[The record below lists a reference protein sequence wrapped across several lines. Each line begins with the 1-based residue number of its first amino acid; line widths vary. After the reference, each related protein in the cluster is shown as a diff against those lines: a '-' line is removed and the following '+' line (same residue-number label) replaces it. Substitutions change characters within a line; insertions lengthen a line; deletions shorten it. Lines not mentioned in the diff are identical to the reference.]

1 MPKRLSTKAKRPTDV
16 NQLMHHLGE
25 QSTREKA
32 PEPAKAKAPTKAEIS
47 RFMAAMGR
55 KGGKKSAKARMD
67 KIPAEQRSEIALKAA
82 KARWAKNAK
91 QPSASPES

>member
-25 QSTREKA
+25 QSTREKE
-32 PEPAKAKAPTKAEIS
+32 PEKAKAPSKAEIS

-55 KGGKKSAKARMD
+55 KGGKKSAKARMGVNG
-67 KIPAEQRSEIALKAA
+67 IPPEKRSEIALKAA
-82 KARWAKNAK
+82 KARWEKKA
-91 QPSASPES
+91 

>member
-32 PEPAKAKAPTKAEIS
+32 PAKAKAPTKAEIS
-47 RFMAAMGR
+47 RFMAAMGS
-55 KGGKKSAKARMD
+55 KGGKKSAKARMV
-67 KIPAEQRSEIALKAA
+67 KISPEMRSEIALKAA
-82 KARWAKNAK
+82 KARWAKDAK
-91 QPSASPES
+91 P

>member
-55 KGGKKSAKARMD
+55 KGGKKSAKARME
-67 KIPAEQRSEIALKAA
+67 KLSPEQRREIAANAA
-82 KARWAKNAK
+82 KARWEQQKVAN
-91 QPSASPES
+91 